1 MTTASETTRE
11 TVRAARMNSELLTTR
26 VPSCSA
32 APSAVSVTAR
42 KYGLEHPRLYLWR
55 GHGRDEQQDVAL
67 VERGMV
73 LVEARDRMR
82 ELRVGDVVA
91 PSGRDAGIVEPNA
104 GAVVADDQHKVRH
117 RPSRLLVMARRGGGG
132 GAAHGAGTEP
142 GGAWPTRG
150 PLVRSAPRGG
160 GDGAVGV
167 TPMGPGR
174 R

>member
-26 VPSCSA
+26 VPRCSA

-117 RPSRLLVMARRGGGG
+117 RPSHLLVMARV
-132 GAAHGAGTEP
+132 AGVVGVAEGVRP
-142 GGAWPTRG
+142 VLGEERPTRG
-150 PLVRSAPRGG
+150 QLLRYDLRV
-160 GDGAVGV
+160 V
-167 TPMGPGR
+167 
-174 R
+174 